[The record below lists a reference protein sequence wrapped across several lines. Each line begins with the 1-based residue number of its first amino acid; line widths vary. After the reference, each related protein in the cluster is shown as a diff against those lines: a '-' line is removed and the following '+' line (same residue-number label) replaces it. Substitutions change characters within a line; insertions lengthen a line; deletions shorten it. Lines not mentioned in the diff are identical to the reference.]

1 MSKSNTARLRAVT
14 VSVGAVALV
23 AGAAACSSGSSSTV
37 AASATQTIVFAESGL
52 GTEGQ
57 QTQVAINAFEKANP
71 SIKVKIQVLSS
82 DSTTYLS
89 QLEHDF
95 IAGSSTPD
103 VFESDV
109 TYPAKFAQAGWVL
122 SLTSLNPNMAQFF
135 PHEVAAGTYNG
146 TPYAVPWFDNPEGLF
161 YRTDLIKKPPTS
173 PAQIVS
179 DAQAAMKKD
188 TSLK

>member
-23 AGAAACSSGSSSTV
+23 AGAAACSSRSSSTV
-37 AASATQTIVFAESGL
+37 AASASQTIVFAESGL

-71 SIKVKIQVLSS
+71 NIKASIQVLSS

-95 IAGSSTPD
+95 ISGSSPPA
-103 VFESDV
+103 VFESD
-109 TYPAKFAQAGWVL
+109 
-122 SLTSLNPNMAQFF
+122 
-135 PHEVAAGTYNG
+135 GT
-146 TPYAVPWFDNPEGLF
+146 
-161 YRTDLIKKPPTS
+161 
-173 PAQIVS
+173 
-179 DAQAAMKKD
+179 
-188 TSLK
+188 